1 MLVLLSTEKKIENP
15 FMERSNGK
23 QVAIGNWWSSKYFD
37 GPQYVNSTDETITF
51 NGVTIDA
58 QTIQIADGRIYT
70 FDEFDAIRQNLGIEP
85 HSTRFDDYID
95 ISSYKIEDFPNTG
108 EWHFADIEATIG
120 NDIYVGPD
128 IKIDGRFVS
137 VLDYSS
143 YFHLSEEWN
152 MDPSKVLEFSY
163 LGDGH
168 VKIID
173 EANGYETHAYNIYRV
188 SAPEDGLS
196 VIYGDSEIN
205 YLSSSGGEAIFHG
218 GGGQDQFS
226 ISIENEDDEVE
237 DRNAQ
242 RVVRIMNWGSRS
254 A

>member
-1 MLVLLSTEKKIENP
+1 MPEDFQYGGGNIDARVALDGTNYELSTDWFRIENP

-120 NDIYVGPD
+120 NDIYVD
-128 IKIDGRFVS
+128 LILKSMVA
-137 VLDYSS
+137 L
-143 YFHLSEEWN
+143 
-152 MDPSKVLEFSY
+152 
-163 LGDGH
+163 
-168 VKIID
+168 
-173 EANGYETHAYNIYRV
+173 
-188 SAPEDGLS
+188 
-196 VIYGDSEIN
+196 
-205 YLSSSGGEAIFHG
+205 
-218 GGGQDQFS
+218 
-226 ISIENEDDEVE
+226 
-237 DRNAQ
+237 
-242 RVVRIMNWGSRS
+242 
-254 A
+254 